1 MTAEPASNLR
11 VRRKR
16 PGMRISTRLG
26 LTAVLVILLVGADA
40 LATPIRP
47 DIRKLVEQRQQE
59 SMPQFIPARAGW
71 DGPEMP
77 PQARRNP
84 SLETMGGAGMAR
96 AERAELISAATP
108 DPRTVLGILAL
119 IILLRLLRRQ
129 DKDKEETRGSE
140 ERLAA

>member
-1 MTAEPASNLR
+1 
-11 VRRKR
+11 
-16 PGMRISTRLG
+16 MRISTRLG
-26 LTAVLVILLVGADA
+26 LTAVLAMLLFGADA

-59 SMPQFIPARAGW
+59 STSQFIPARAGW

-84 SLETMGGAGMAR
+84 ALEAMSGAGLAR
-96 AERAELISAATP
+96 AERVELISAATP

-119 IILLRLLRRQ
+119 IVLLRLLRKQ
-129 DKDKEETRGSE
+129 DKDKEEKRGSE